1 MVNLLLNDDRIRFI
15 VNVTGNIIDIV
26 QAKARKNLNARNEIK
41 SLNYN
46 LNWQNIKVISGV
58 DFPFNNANGM
68 GILNVCVCKMHFNAK
83 NRSFNYSKC
92 V

>member
-46 LNWQNIKVISGV
+46 LNWQNNKSHFRCRFPIQQCKRYG
-58 DFPFNNANGM
+58 DFE
-68 GILNVCVCKMHFNAK
+68 CV
-83 NRSFNYSKC
+83 R